1 MLRRWMLRPRIGI
14 ELCSVPDRSE
24 NDDNDDDETN
34 DESNDDKLGDVGERK
49 WV

>member
-1 MLRRWMLRPRIGI
+1 MFDF
-14 ELCSVPDRSE
+14 CSVPDRSE

-34 DESNDDKLGDVGERK
+34 DENNDDKLGDVGERK